1 MIFDFD
7 IEQVLTVTFML
18 VGATVSTVLFFWRVF
33 IVTRKFINN
42 QETMKASLSAI
53 TSEVT
58 CNGGRSIKDIILN
71 LNETCSRMELRQKI
85 IDQRSKA
92 ALQYQD
98 RCLFETDKDG
108 QLVWANEN
116 FYQYTVDYGDISGG
130 LDWIA
135 VIDEDEREN
144 FVTELNSCLEMG
156 RRLDIETV
164 SVNNQQLQFI
174 GHPYRV
180 GEGQHEGFLI
190 HIQTLEN

>member
-1 MIFDFD
+1 MIFDFN
-7 IEQVLTVTFML
+7 IEQVLTVIFML

-33 IVTRKFINN
+33 VCTRKFISN
-42 QETMKASLSAI
+42 QETMKNSLSAI
-53 TSEVT
+53 KSEVT
-58 CNGGRSIKDIILN
+58 CNGGRSIKDIILK
-71 LNETCSRMELRQKI
+71 LNETCGRMELRQSI

-92 ALQYQD
+92 ALEYQD
-98 RCLFETDKDG
+98 RCLFETDRDG

-135 VIDEDEREN
+135 VIDENEREN
-144 FVTELNSCLEMG
+144 FVTELNSCLKMG

-164 SVNNQQLQFI
+164 SVNDQQLQLI

-180 GEGQHEGFLI
+180 GDGQHEGFLI
-190 HIQTLEN
+190 HIQILEN